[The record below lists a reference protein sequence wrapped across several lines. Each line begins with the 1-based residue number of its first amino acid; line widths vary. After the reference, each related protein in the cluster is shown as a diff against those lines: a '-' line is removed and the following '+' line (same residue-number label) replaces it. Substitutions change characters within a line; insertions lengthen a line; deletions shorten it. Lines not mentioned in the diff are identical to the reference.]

1 MSSAAKQ
8 KPSFCSAAK
17 SNDAGN
23 ENIKNVLVMDFVLQF
38 FFIYVCSRGR
48 ILSSIFLPFV

>member
-38 FFIYVCSRGR
+38 FFI
-48 ILSSIFLPFV
+48 